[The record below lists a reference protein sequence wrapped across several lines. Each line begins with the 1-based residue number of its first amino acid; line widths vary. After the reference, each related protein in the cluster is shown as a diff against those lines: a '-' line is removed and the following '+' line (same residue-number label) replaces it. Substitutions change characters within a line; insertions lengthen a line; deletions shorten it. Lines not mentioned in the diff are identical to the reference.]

1 MIFLG
6 EKLECNI
13 SVGKKKVV
21 VFFFFQGVFTLSNI
35 VKTSVLG
42 SCKAVLLSQ
51 QAM

>member
-13 SVGKKKVV
+13 SVGKKKSSS
-21 VFFFFQGVFTLSNI
+21 FFFFQGVFTLSNI